1 MASTALL
8 ATVADAKASQL
19 AGGVA
24 PVMPA
29 GVILPFGGATAPT
42 GWLVCDGSQVSRSQY
57 ADLFAAIGTA
67 HGAGDGS
74 STFHLP
80 DFRGRFLRGADSG
93 AERDPDR
100 ASRTAANSGGAVG
113 DAVGSVQ
120 GNATKKNSLAVSGG
134 TASHT
139 GTTTFSS
146 NGHGHYE
153 GSIRAAIGAVDGNPG
168 SLGYPASS
176 RNPNGRGPT
185 TTAGGY
191 TVIGANY
198 STNSFGYNHYTQCY
212 GYTEGNTG
220 SASVGI
226 SSTAASLGNGDNETR
241 PTNANV
247 SYIIK
252 V

>member
-42 GWLVCDGSQVSRSQY
+42 GWLVCDGSQVSRTQY

-67 HGAGDGS
+67 HGSGDGS

-80 DFRGRFLRGADSG
+80 DFRGRFLRGADGG
-93 AERDPDR
+93 AGRDPDK

-120 GNATKKNSLAVSGG
+120 GNATAKNALAVSGG
-134 TASHT
+134 TASGTFGSSSHSHT
-139 GTTTFSS
+139 YVHTHTIPIGNDGASFWWS
-146 NGHGHYE
+146 N
-153 GSIRAAIGAVDGNPG
+153 AVRGNSVINDQNYSVSNTNFHNPG
-168 SLGYPASS
+168 YRRYDMPTISQSASTS
-176 RNPNGRGPT
+176 SG
-185 TTAGGY
+185 
-191 TVIGANY
+191 
-198 STNSFGYNHYTQCY
+198 NSS
-212 GYTEGNTG
+212 
-220 SASVGI
+220 SASV
-226 SSTAASLGNGDNETR
+226 SSTGASLGNGDSETR

>member
-80 DFRGRFLRGADSG
+80 DFRGRFLRGADGG
-93 AERDPDR
+93 AARDPDR

-120 GNATKKNSLAVSGG
+120 GNATAKNGLSGTAAGQSYDVANRGLSSGSAGSGGSHQHGFNVNLQHTDGSYTSGESFDAGLRQGGRRRYGDVTNYDGTHGHSVSGS
-134 TASHT
+134 TDVDHTHAAS
-139 GTTTFSS
+139 
-146 NGHGHYE
+146 
-153 GSIRAAIGAVDGNPG
+153 AVTV
-168 SLGYPASS
+168 ASS
-176 RNPNGRGPT
+176 D
-185 TTAGGY
+185 
-191 TVIGANY
+191 
-198 STNSFGYNHYTQCY
+198 S
-212 GYTEGNTG
+212 
-220 SASVGI
+220 
-226 SSTAASLGNGDNETR
+226 ETR

-247 SYIIK
+247 NYIIK